1 MTIKKVAIQM
11 DPIEKIDLDFD
22 TSFLLAKEAQDRGYE
37 IFYYNPKDLEYKNR
51 SIFALGHFVELFNDK
66 NRYYNYLSSKKEI
79 FNLENADVILI
90 RQDPPFDM
98 NYITSTYLLE
108 KLSSS
113 TTVLNNPSSIRN
125 SSEKIYPLEFE
136 KFMAPTI
143 ITQNIV
149 TIKEFLLEHQDI
161 VTKPLYGNGGEGIFR
176 SRIENN
182 KLQGIDESKTN
193 LNEPIIVQK
202 YIPEI
207 IEGDRRI
214 ILIDGEYAGSVARIP
229 EKNNLKANFHAGG
242 YPKKT
247 DLVYRDKEIDKISL
261 IGFCFIIGG
270 GIGNIYDRILY
281 GSVTDFLFIDLGG
294 IFKTGIFNIADLS
307 VTTGMIMILLM
318 SFKNK

>member
-66 NRYYNYLSSKKEI
+66 NRYYNYLSNKKEI

-90 RQDPPFDM
+90 RQDPPFNM

-242 YPKKT
+242 KPQKT
-247 DLVYRDKEIDKISL
+247 ELIRKDEEICNALSKDLKLKDLFLVGIDVIGDYLTEINVTSPTGLKQINLLNNIKLEKIYWDKLE
-261 IGFCFIIGG
+261 
-270 GIGNIYDRILY
+270 
-281 GSVTDFLFIDLGG
+281 
-294 IFKTGIFNIADLS
+294 
-307 VTTGMIMILLM
+307 
-318 SFKNK
+318 NKFF

>member
-1 MTIKKVAIQM
+1 MAIKKVAIQM

-37 IFYYNPKDLEYKNR
+37 IFYYNPRDLEYKNR

-66 NRYYNYLSSKKEI
+66 NKYYNYLSSKKEI

-143 ITQNIV
+143 ITQNIAS
-149 TIKEFLLEHQDI
+149 IKEFLLEHKDI
-161 VTKPLYGNGGEGIFR
+161 VTKPLYGNGGEGIYR

-242 YPKKT
+242 KPQKT
-247 DLVYRDKEIDKISL
+247 ELIRKDEEICNALSKDLKLKD
-261 IGFCFIIGG
+261 
-270 GIGNIYDRILY
+270 
-281 GSVTDFLFIDLGG
+281 LF
-294 IFKTGIFNIADLS
+294 F
-307 VTTGMIMILLM
+307 
-318 SFKNK
+318 